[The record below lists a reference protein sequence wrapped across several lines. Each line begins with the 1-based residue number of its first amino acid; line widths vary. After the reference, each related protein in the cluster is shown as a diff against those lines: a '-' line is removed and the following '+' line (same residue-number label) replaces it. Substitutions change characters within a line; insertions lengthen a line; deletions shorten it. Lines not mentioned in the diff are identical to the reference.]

1 METDQ
6 LRLFVDVARR
16 GNFAAV
22 ARDRAIDPS
31 SVSRVIAALETELG
45 VRLFQR
51 TTRRVA
57 LTEAGDLYLN
67 RVEPLLNDLEHARDE
82 ILAVSAGPVGTLRLT
97 ASVAFGRQCL
107 VPLLPA
113 FRAQFPR
120 LKLELLLSDTNLD
133 LVGERVDLAVR
144 LGPSFDTSLVGV
156 KLCDTRYRVCAS
168 PGYLK
173 KCKPLQRPQDL
184 TAHRCVLFALPEFRT
199 RWLFRSRKGELSEVA
214 VDGDLVVSNALAL
227 RDCVLAGMGPSLL
240 ANWLIDEELAA
251 GRLIDLFPKYRVTA
265 TDFETAAWLLY
276 PSRTYLPNKVRAT
289 IDFLKRHWDDRRR
302 DGGRVSSQ

>member
-1 METDQ
+1 MEIDQ
-6 LRLFVDVARR
+6 LRLFVEVARR

-67 RVEPLLNDLEHARDE
+67 RVEPLLNDMEHARDE
-82 ILAVSAGPVGTLRLT
+82 IRAASAGPVGTLRLT
-97 ASVAFGRQCL
+97 ASVAFGRQCV
-107 VPLLPA
+107 VPLLPR

-144 LGPSFDTSLVGV
+144 LGPSFDSSLVGV

-168 PGYLK
+168 ADYLTT
-173 KCKPLQRPQDL
+173 CKPLRRPQDL
-184 TAHRCVLFALPEFRT
+184 AAHRCLLLTLPEFRT
-199 RWLFRSRKGELSEVA
+199 RWLFRNQTGNVTPVA
-214 VDGDLVVSNALAL
+214 VDGDLIVSNPLAV
-227 RDCVLAGMGPSLL
+227 RDCALAGMGPCLL
-240 ANWLIDEELAA
+240 ADWLIDEDVAA
-251 GRLIDLFPKYRVTA
+251 GRLVDLFSKYRVTA
-265 TDFETAAWLLY
+265 TDFQTSAWLLY

-289 IDFLKRHWDDRRR
+289 IDFLKRQWDERRP
-302 DGGRVSSQ
+302 

>member
-67 RVEPLLNDLEHARDE
+67 RVEPLLNDREHARDE

-113 FRAQFPR
+113 FRAEFPR
-120 LKLELLLSDTNLD
+120 LKLELLFSDTNLD

-173 KCKPLQRPQDL
+173 KCKPLRGPRDL

-227 RDCVLAGMGPSLL
+227 RDCALAGMGPSLL

-251 GRLIDLFPKYRVTA
+251 GRLIDLFPSYRVTA

-289 IDFLKRHWDDRRR
+289 IDFLKRHWGDRRP
-302 DGGRVSSQ
+302 

>member
-1 METDQ
+1 MEIDQ
-6 LRLFVDVARR
+6 IRLFVEVARR

-22 ARDRAIDPS
+22 ARDRAVDPS
-31 SVSRVIAALETELG
+31 SVSRLIAALETELG

-51 TTRRVA
+51 TTRRFA

-67 RVEPLLNDLEHARDE
+67 RVEALLNDLEHARDE
-82 ILAVSAGPVGTLRLT
+82 ILAVSGGPVGTLRLT
-97 ASVAFGRQCL
+97 ASVAFGSQCL

-133 LVGERVDLAVR
+133 LVSERVDLAVR

-156 KLCDTRYRVCAS
+156 KLCDTRYRVCGS

-173 KCKPLQRPQDL
+173 KCKPLRRPQDL
-184 TAHRCVLFALPEFRT
+184 TAHRCLLFALPEFRT
-199 RWLFRSRKGELSEVA
+199 RWLFRNQTGEVSEVA

-227 RDCVLAGMGPSLL
+227 RDCALAGMGPCLL
-240 ANWLIDEELAA
+240 ADWLVDEDLAA
-251 GRLIDLFPKYRVTA
+251 GRLVDLFPKHRVTA

-289 IDFLKRHWDDRRR
+289 IDFLKRQWDDRRR
-302 DGGRVSSQ
+302 